1 MLSFISKLRLSSSFF
16 ALSVLLAACSYQDD
30 EALTGGV
37 PVPYEQMKAVSVSSD
52 MGNLIKSGEIDIYE
66 AYARA
71 IKANLPERFDK
82 MYKIMKQDLSQIED
96 YTLLPRIVA
105 LSGYNVRYS
114 PDWNGLMFSG
124 RLTGEMGDVMDVAS
138 SSLGAAVNVL
148 DFSIVYSSAKN
159 LKDNEKLS
167 AALKKI
173 LIKNIIHDTR
183 IAFLKAAAGQRIKKE
198 VDKIAS
204 ELAEALTY
212 IKAVEDAPEFKGKID
227 GYKQNLMDNLSQ
239 INSLRR
245 EISASKVRLA
255 GLISVDPDSEFI
267 MLIPKDMDNPYIYK
281 NLKLNNMENF
291 ALNTREEVK
300 DDDNTTINPAEVRAE
315 VKRLFPMVE
324 MGLGLDDIKGDY
336 LLNQMWSEIGIKTGW
351 NLLHMASVDTP
362 IGVSEIEMA
371 KARSMA
377 TKVAVLAGVDMAYRN
392 LEQAYQEYRIA
403 SLLDDISR
411 NVYQKSDATL
421 KGSNRFDVIGRNIEW
436 LYSRLK
442 KDYAYVNVKNAESS
456 LHVALGVENT
466 PPITMSS
473 SVASIARS
481 IEERLVPTEYADKEY
496 NEIMDIRSAET
507 YKQDTVKPDD
517 AEIKRK
523 VDEWLNGNLQENAKT
538 VKKIEKKAEPQRVV
552 TKKGVKVSS
561 SKQSSSKKIAKRPSK
576 PASLQLGSYSRP
588 ESAEK
593 AWNAVFSKLK
603 PLNGYQYKIKDVH
616 VKGKDYYR
624 LMVEGEKD
632 ELAVICR
639 QIQSTVRSCIIK

>member
-1 MLSFISKLRLSSSFF
+1 MLSFISKPRLSSSFF
-16 ALSVLLAACSYQDD
+16 ALSVLIAACSYQND

-37 PVPYEQMKAVSVSSD
+37 PVPYEQMKSVSVTSD

-124 RLTGEMGDVMDVAS
+124 RLRGEMGDVMDVAS
-138 SSLGAAVNVL
+138 SSLGAAVNVV
-148 DFSIVYSSAKN
+148 DFSIVYSSAKS

-239 INSLRR
+239 INSLRK
-245 EISASKVRLA
+245 EISASKIRLA
-255 GLISVDPDSEFI
+255 GLISVDPDSEFVL
-267 MLIPKDMDNPYIYK
+267 LIPKDMDNPYIYK

-291 ALNTREEVK
+291 ALNTRSEVK
-300 DDDNTTINPAEVRAE
+300 DNDDTTINPAEVRAE

-324 MGLGLDDIKGDY
+324 MGLGLDDMKGDY

-371 KARSMA
+371 RARSMA

-411 NVYQKSDATL
+411 NVYQKSDASL

-436 LYSRLK
+436 LFSRLK

-456 LHVALGVENT
+456 LHVALGVEST

-473 SVASIARS
+473 SVSSIARS

-496 NEIMDIRSAET
+496 NEIMDLKSAET
-507 YKQDTVKPDD
+507 YHKQDTVKTDD

-523 VDEWLNGNLQENAKT
+523 VDEWLNGNLHENAET
-538 VKKIEKKAEPQRVV
+538 VKKTEKKAEPQKVV
-552 TKKGVKVSS
+552 SKKGIKVSN
-561 SKQSSSKKIAKRPSK
+561 SKKPFSK
-576 PASLQLGSYSRP
+576 KTSKTASLQLGSYSRP

-603 PLNGYQYKIKDVH
+603 PLNGYKYKIKDVE
-616 VKGKDYYR
+616 VKGKNYYR
-624 LMVEGEKD
+624 LMVDGEKD
-632 ELAVICR
+632 ELVVLCR

>member
-1 MLSFISKLRLSSSFF
+1 MPSFISKMRLPLSFL
-16 ALSVLLAACSYQDD
+16 ALSVLLSACSYQEE
-30 EALTGGV
+30 EALTAGV
-37 PVPYEQMKAVSVSSD
+37 PVPYEQMKTVAVAD

-71 IKANLPERFDK
+71 IKANLSERFDK
-82 MYKIMKQDLSQIED
+82 MYKIMKQDLSQIDD

-114 PDWNGLMFSG
+114 PDWNGLMFSE
-124 RLTGEMGDVMDVAS
+124 RLSGEKGDAMDVAS

-148 DFSIVYSSAKN
+148 DFSIVYSSAKS

-167 AALKKI
+167 EALKKI

-183 IAFLKAAAGQRIKKE
+183 IAFLRAAAGQRIKKE
-198 VDKIAS
+198 VDKIVS

-212 IKAVEDAPEFKGKID
+212 IKAVENAPEFKGKID

-239 INSLRR
+239 VNSLKR

-255 GLISVDPDSEFI
+255 GLISVDPDSEFVL
-267 MLIPKDMDNPYIYK
+267 LIPKDMDNPYIYK

-291 ALNTREEVK
+291 ALITRDEAK
-300 DDDNTTINPAEVRAE
+300 DDDGTVINPAEVRAE

-351 NLLHMASVDTP
+351 NLLHMASIDTP
-362 IGVSEIEMA
+362 IGVSEMEMA

-377 TKVAVLAGVDMAYRN
+377 TKVAVLAGVDIAYRN

-411 NVYQKSDATL
+411 NVYQKSDASV

-436 LYSRLK
+436 LFSRLK

-456 LHVALGVENT
+456 LHVALGVEST
-466 PPITMSS
+466 PPIIMSS
-473 SVASIARS
+473 SIASIARS

-496 NEIMDIRSAET
+496 GEIMDLKSAQSFHE
-507 YKQDTVKPDD
+507 QGAVKTDD
-517 AEIKRK
+517 AEVKRK
-523 VDEWLNGNLQENAKT
+523 VDEWLSGNLHENTETTKKT
-538 VKKIEKKAEPQRVV
+538 EKKVEPQRIVS
-552 TKKGVKVSS
+552 KKGVKVSS
-561 SKQSSSKKIAKRPSK
+561 
-576 PASLQLGSYSRP
+576 
-588 ESAEK
+588 
-593 AWNAVFSKLK
+593 
-603 PLNGYQYKIKDVH
+603 
-616 VKGKDYYR
+616 
-624 LMVEGEKD
+624 
-632 ELAVICR
+632 
-639 QIQSTVRSCIIK
+639 